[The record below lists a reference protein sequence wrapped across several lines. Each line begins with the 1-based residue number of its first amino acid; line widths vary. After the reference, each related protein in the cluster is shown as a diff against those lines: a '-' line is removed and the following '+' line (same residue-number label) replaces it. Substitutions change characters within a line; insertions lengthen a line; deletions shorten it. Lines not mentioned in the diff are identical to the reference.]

1 MSQLIILNKRLI
13 EYNVAGCIIRYALNV
28 SSWLILVCS
37 IFMMS
42 QFFTVY
48 ILFELSLDYV
58 INLDRQFVFMMPL
71 IFSGSGYLIAL
82 CLIFPSWCSVLVD
95 VKEFNRAL
103 ESDASSDKLV
113 QEYLNHERV
122 CLDYLIFA
130 KKS

>member
-58 INLDRQFVFMMPL
+58 INFDRQFVFMMPL